1 MTCVQPLTVPI
12 EACLEGNMHQF
23 EDKVPIHRC
32 PVYILKLNCWTRCP
46 IGPADMSTDKALDI
60 VSSRQF
66 FDERHFAPYADHP
79 LGHTPCCVS
88 HGLPTMPLP
97 PDVPLS
103 LDPR

>member
-1 MTCVQPLTVPI
+1 MTAVFDKHLQ
-12 EACLEGNMHQF
+12 GNMHHFQ
-23 EDKVPIHRC
+23 DKGPIHRG
-32 PVYILKLNCWTRCP
+32 PVDILQLKSWTWRA
-46 IGPADMSTDKALDI
+46 IGPADMSTDKALD
-60 VSSRQF
+60 VLRSRQF